1 MGSIYWIKNQTFLVS
16 LLAELLK
23 TEPNSRLM
31 LVGDERDD
39 GETRALAEKLGVS
52 DKVIFTGS
60 RDDIPDLLNAMDVF
74 VFPSRFE
81 ALPIAPI
88 EAQAASLP
96 CVTSLGVPE
105 EIKVNA
111 AFERI
116 SLDEPASLWIEK
128 ICEFSKLDR
137 VAMDLSGLRA
147 RYSAESVR
155 EKLLNLYSL

>member
-1 MGSIYWIKNQTFLVS
+1 
-16 LLAELLK
+16 
-23 TEPNSRLM
+23 
-31 LVGDERDD
+31 
-39 GETRALAEKLGVS
+39 
-52 DKVIFTGS
+52 
-60 RDDIPDLLNAMDVF
+60 MDVF

-88 EAQAASLP
+88 EAQASSLP

-137 VAMDLSGLRA
+137 AAMDLSGLRA

>member
-1 MGSIYWIKNQTFLVS
+1 
-16 LLAELLK
+16 
-23 TEPNSRLM
+23 M

-116 SLDEPASLWIEK
+116 SLDEPVSLWIEK

-137 VAMDLSGLRA
+137 AAMDLSGLRA

>member
-1 MGSIYWIKNQTFLVS
+1 
-16 LLAELLK
+16 
-23 TEPNSRLM
+23 M

-60 RDDIPDLLNAMDVF
+60 RDDVPDLLNAMDVF

-105 EIKVNA
+105 EIKVND

-116 SLDEPASLWIEK
+116 SLDEPVSLWVEK
-128 ICEFSKLDR
+128 VCKFSKLDR
-137 VAMDLSGLRA
+137 SEMDISGLRA